1 MSHQRSGNLLCKFRS
16 SIGIV
21 TAISILSYELGAM
34 NPVHA
39 QVQQGLPPLIKPD
52 YSFSNPDVRKAED
65 KSIERD
71 AYGRPVKSNNGSKN
85 GREETLGTNS
95 TNDLNGHNNLSK
107 KDQKNTS
114 SYDNKDTKNN
124 QNASINSNKKSNGNN
139 NNNKDNDNKNAKD
152 TDKNKPLSEVGVR
165 CFNCGT
171 IIAVTE
177 SRKRAKPIWMSSSDP
192 NEASA
197 SEQSA
202 KNVEKA
208 DNKPSDEFQKSSS
221 NPVAVSGSLSRPN
234 TGITLQ
240 RKLGFETTVRMEDG
254 TLKTIVTALQPA
266 YNVGAKV
273 RVIGNSL
280 SPR

>member
-1 MSHQRSGNLLCKFRS
+1 MSVFGLSLGLS
-16 SIGIV
+16 VMVV
-21 TAISILSYELGAM
+21 TT
-34 NPVHA
+34 VRA

-52 YSFSNPDVRKAED
+52 YSFSNPDIRKAED

-71 AYGRPVKSNNGSKN
+71 AYGKPIKSNKGSKN
-85 GREETLGTNS
+85 GPDGASGSNS
-95 TNDLNGHNNLSK
+95 TNNPNNQNDLSK
-107 KDQKNTS
+107 KDQKNS
-114 SYDNKDTKNN
+114 SGFDINDAKNS
-124 QNASINSNKKSNGNN
+124 QNSSNNSIKKSNG

-152 TDKNKPLSEVGVR
+152 ADKNKPLSEVGVR

-177 SRKRAKPIWMSSSDP
+177 SRKKAKPIWMSSSDP
-192 NEASA
+192 NDASS

-202 KNVEKA
+202 RNVEKA

-240 RKLGFETTVRMEDG
+240 RKLGFDTTVRMEDG
-254 TLKTIVTALQPA
+254 TLKTVVSALQPA

>member
-1 MSHQRSGNLLCKFRS
+1 MSSLRNIITTF
-16 SIGIV
+16 SIFGISLSLGIV
-21 TAISILSYELGAM
+21 AVNS
-34 NPVHA
+34 VHA

-52 YSFSNPDVRKAED
+52 YSFSNPDIRKAED

-71 AYGRPVKSNNGSKN
+71 AYGKPIKSNKESKN
-85 GREETLGTNS
+85 GLNGASGTNN
-95 TNDLNGHNNLSK
+95 TNGQSDLNK
-107 KDQKNTS
+107 RDQKSAS
-114 SYDNKDTKNN
+114 SFDRKDPKNS
-124 QNASINSNKKSNGNN
+124 QASSNDSNKKSNGNN
-139 NNNKDNDNKNAKD
+139 KDNDNKTAKD
-152 TDKNKPLSEVGVR
+152 ADKNKPFSEVGVR

-177 SRKRAKPIWMSSSDP
+177 SRKKAKPIWMSTSDP
-192 NEASA
+192 NEASS

-202 KNVEKA
+202 RNVEKT

-221 NPVAVSGSLSRPN
+221 SPVAVSGSLSRPN

-240 RKLGFETTVRMEDG
+240 RKLGFDTTIRMEDG
-254 TLKTIVTALQPA
+254 TLKTVVTALQPA